1 MPSFLLQC
9 LNPLQ
14 RLITSGCLSSRS
26 NNYCILT
33 LFMCGLLF
41 VVCIACPPKLWGL
54 GLGGFLNFSIE
65 TGPCPSLMLSQVNA
79 CWDKGGNHLGER
91 IILNSYLLQ
100 SLSELHTSVL
110 LLPFH
115 CFTLRQEVNARNTS
129 WTPPWMAA
137 HCHWCV
143 ESPIL

>member
-14 RLITSGCLSSRS
+14 RLITFECLSNRS

-33 LFMCGLLF
+33 LFMYGLLF
-41 VVCIACPPKLWGL
+41 VVCIAYPPKLWGL
-54 GLGGFLNFSIE
+54 GLGFFLNFSIE
-65 TGPCPSLMLSQVNA
+65 TGTCPSLMLSQVNA

-129 WTPPWMAA
+129 WTQP
-137 HCHWCV
+137 
-143 ESPIL
+143 